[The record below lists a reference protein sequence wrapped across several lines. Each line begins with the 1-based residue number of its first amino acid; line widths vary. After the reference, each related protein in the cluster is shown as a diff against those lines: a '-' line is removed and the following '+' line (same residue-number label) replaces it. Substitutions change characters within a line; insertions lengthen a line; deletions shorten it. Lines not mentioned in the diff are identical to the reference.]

1 MQLFGRTQTII
12 LILHVVDDLNV
23 FMDCSR
29 DESFLSWEVLAQETI
44 DDECASKTP
53 DIEHVV
59 DLCRASDMGLKL
71 RIDLCGPVRY

>member
-1 MQLFGRTQTII
+1 MQLLRRTQAII
-12 LILHVVDDLNV
+12 LILDVINNLDV
-23 FMDCSR
+23 FMDRSW
-29 DESFLSWEVLAQETI
+29 DESFLSWEVLSQETI

-53 DIEHVV
+53 DVEHVV